1 MNIHYTDDEYKTIKS
16 YRIFSSIMQPRVSLV
31 AGVRKLSRPKIDQ
44 LINALWTEF
53 CAMNPHSVDPTI
65 PSPST
70 SSRSSGKS
78 STKRSS
84 KKEKRVAPLR
94 LKLPKKKAKKESEDE
109 EEDNTLDDDDDEYQD
124 YAAAPIG
131 RESRTSSRRTKNEE
145 KTLREPD
152 EDDFQ
157 DLAEVKEAGPIEHN
171 ELCQFCKSGGELLA
185 CESCPRVYH
194 PKCLNP
200 PQTEIPDGD
209 WFCPYCSSEP
219 LPSRIQKILTWRW
232 HEAPFTEVDDERP
245 GKEGQKR
252 KLMGYK
258 YREYFCKFEGLSYWD
273 TQWVPEVRM
282 EQHSIHMWRTYHRKL
297 SPDCE
302 PDHEDVENFD
312 DAEMA
317 EKYYKYHIQPE
328 WLNIRRVIKHR
339 ANAYN
344 PKIKEYLVLW
354 RQLAYSECTWESEDK
369 DIVGLAEAIK
379 KYYDHRKNMMAEK
392 KNKRGKN
399 KDKTTKK
406 VKPYEGQPQYIKDLD
421 LALHEYQLEGLNWLR
436 FSWSQD
442 TNVILAD
449 EMGLGKTIQSCVFIR
464 SLMMEN
470 NSKGPFLVSVP
481 LSTLPNWERE
491 FELWAPEL
499 YVVSYHGD
507 GKSRAV
513 IREHEFSFD
522 DKCMATYAKPS
533 RLRDG
538 CHTKFHVLL
547 TSYEM
552 VSMDNALL
560 QSIDWASLIIDEAH
574 RLKSNRSLFFK
585 VLSAYSV
592 AHKVLLTGTPL
603 QNNLEELFFLLNF
616 LVPEKFTD
624 LQSFLDDFAVI
635 SKEDQVKKLH
645 DLLGAHMLR
654 RLKADVL
661 KGMKGKVELI
671 VRTGLTAMQKKYY
684 KFVLTRNYDALKV
697 KSGTSLT
704 NVLMELKK
712 ICNHPYLNDKCSEGA
727 ARLPNNAF
735 EGSELTAN
743 CGKLLLMQKMLK
755 KLKEQGHRVLIF
767 SQMTKLLD
775 LLEDY
780 LEYEQYKYERIDGSV
795 TGSMRQQAID
805 RFNKPGSE
813 SFIFLLSTRAGGLGI
828 NLATADTVIIYD
840 SDWNPH
846 NDIQAFSRAH
856 RIGQKNKVLIY
867 RFVTQNSVEERVAQ
881 VAKKKMMLNHLVIR
895 PGIGQ
900 KNNAAISKNEMD
912 DILRFGSAEL
922 FKEEDSTKDVAYTD
936 EMVNALLN
944 RAAHDDE
951 TGEEEDRNKLLDDY
965 FSGFKVANY
974 KLTEEEKEKELQE
987 AKEWSE
993 GVENVD
999 TNYWDQLLRHHYE
1012 QAVMEEHATK
1022 GVGKRV
1028 RKRVEYYNSNPPEE
1042 LSNMDNGDDFNPEE
1056 GAGSDNEYHGNVV
1069 YNFF

>member
-1 MNIHYTDDEYKTIKS
+1 
-16 YRIFSSIMQPRVSLV
+16 
-31 AGVRKLSRPKIDQ
+31 
-44 LINALWTEF
+44 
-53 CAMNPHSVDPTI
+53 
-65 PSPST
+65 
-70 SSRSSGKS
+70 
-78 STKRSS
+78 
-84 KKEKRVAPLR
+84 
-94 LKLPKKKAKKESEDE
+94 
-109 EEDNTLDDDDDEYQD
+109 
-124 YAAAPIG
+124 
-131 RESRTSSRRTKNEE
+131 
-145 KTLREPD
+145 
-152 EDDFQ
+152 
-157 DLAEVKEAGPIEHN
+157 
-171 ELCQFCKSGGELLA
+171 
-185 CESCPRVYH
+185 
-194 PKCLNP
+194 
-200 PQTEIPDGD
+200 
-209 WFCPYCSSEP
+209 
-219 LPSRIQKILTWRW
+219 
-232 HEAPFTEVDDERP
+232 
-245 GKEGQKR
+245 
-252 KLMGYK
+252 
-258 YREYFCKFEGLSYWD
+258 
-273 TQWVPEVRM
+273 
-282 EQHSIHMWRTYHRKL
+282 MWRTYHRRL
-297 SPDCE
+297 SPESE

-312 DAEMA
+312 DTEMA

-354 RQLAYSECTWESEDK
+354 RGLAYSECTWEEEEK
-369 DIVGLAEAIK
+369 DINGLSEAIK
-379 KYYDHRKNMMAEK
+379 NYHDHRKTIMAEK

-406 VKPYEGQPQYIKDLD
+406 VKPYEGQPQYIKDINLS
-421 LALHEYQLEGLNWLR
+421 LHDYQLEGLNWLR

-449 EMGLGKTIQSCVFIR
+449 EMGLGKTIQSAVFIR

-470 NSKGPFLVSVP
+470 NSKGPFLISVP

-522 DKCMATYAKPS
+522 EKCMATYGKPS

-538 CHTKFHVLL
+538 CQTKFHVLL

-560 QSIDWASLIIDEAH
+560 QSIDWSCLIIDEAH

-585 VLSAYSV
+585 VLSAYNV

-603 QNNLEELFFLLNF
+603 QNNLEELYHLLNF
-616 LVPEKFTD
+616 LVPEKFND
-624 LQSFLDDFAVI
+624 LQSFLNDFAVI

-661 KGMKGKVELI
+661 KGMKGKVEMI
-671 VRTGLTAMQKKYY
+671 VRTGLTPMQKKYY
-684 KFVLTRNYDALKV
+684 KFVLTRNYEALKV

-727 ARLPNNAF
+727 PRLSNNAF

-755 KLKEQGHRVLIF
+755 KLKEEGHRVLIF

-780 LEYEQYKYERIDGSV
+780 LEYEQYKYERIDGSI
-795 TGSMRQQAID
+795 TGSVRQQAID
-805 RFNKPGSE
+805 RFNKPGSD

-900 KNNAAISKNEMD
+900 KNNAALSKNEMD

-922 FKEEDSTKDVAYTD
+922 FKEEDSDKDVAYTD

-951 TGEEEDRNKLLDDY
+951 KEEDEDRNKLLDDY

-999 TNYWDQLLRHHYE
+999 TNYWDKLLRHHYE
-1012 QAVMEEHATK
+1012 QAVMEEHASK

-1042 LSNMDNGDDFNPEE
+1042 LSNMENGDDFNPDD
-1056 GAGSDNEYHGNVV
+1056 GAGSDNEYQGIIQCNQSYFIVFLDAETEGKPSKRPRYDRNQPKAMPPKLAKAGQKDFEV
-1069 YNFF
+1069 YGFHSRQRRAYMNLVMRYGLPPKEGFSERWILRELSRKSDKEFRVGSKFITNFEQVFRLTQTSSWHIFANQPLMAPISSWMVFRKKTCQDKDFSTGSE